1 MKPLLLIL
9 SLLWAISCA
18 GPGMLTSEQVLEAS
32 RSFHDPNQA
41 WESATLSLRIQEPRI
56 QNPTRYS
63 NLLLNNAD
71 GSFSL
76 ERNRDEHIST
86 HIVNS
91 NGEGSVLFNG
101 SADIDSQ
108 YVAAYRLS
116 PERSLGYRGF
126 YEFMYGLPMSITEER
141 TKSISPLNAAF
152 FNDKACYQI
161 EVELVEPLISAH
173 WYLYFRESDFRMEG
187 VEIFFPDEPEK
198 GEKIIFDHLAEI
210 NGMKIPRIRNWY
222 ELSNGDYSG
231 SDIIVSEIE
240 VQ

>member
-1 MKPLLLIL
+1 MKPILLLSTI
-9 SLLWAISCA
+9 LWAISCT
-18 GPGMLTSEQVLEAS
+18 GPAMLTSEQVLEAS
-32 RSFHDPNQA
+32 KSFHDPDQA
-41 WESATLSLRIQEPRI
+41 WENATLSLRIQEPRI

-76 ERNRDEHIST
+76 DRNRDEHVST
-86 HIVNS
+86 HIVS
-91 NGEGSVLFNG
+91 SEGEGSVLFNG

-108 YVAAYRLS
+108 YVATYRLS

-126 YEFMYGLPMSITEER
+126 YQFMYGLPMVIKEESI
-141 TKSISPLNAAF
+141 KSMSPLSAAF
-152 FNDKACYQI
+152 FNDIACYQV
-161 EVELVEPLISAH
+161 EVELENSLISPH
-173 WYLYFRESDFRMEG
+173 WRLFFREGDFRMEG

-210 NGMKIPRIRNWY
+210 IEMKLPRIRNWY
-222 ELSNGDYSG
+222 ELSNGEYSG

-240 VQ
+240 EQ